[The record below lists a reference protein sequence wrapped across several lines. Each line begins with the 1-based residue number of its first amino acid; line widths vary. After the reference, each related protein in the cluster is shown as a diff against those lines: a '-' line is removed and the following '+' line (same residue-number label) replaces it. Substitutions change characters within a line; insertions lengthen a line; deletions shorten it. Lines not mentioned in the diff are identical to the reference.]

1 MTSPLDHIAEVVA
14 WLAATDIDALELSG
28 PGGRIRLHRGGEP
41 IAGPDAAH
49 AEASGAVVTSSGFG
63 LFLLAHPLHETP
75 FVRRGD
81 RVFAGQ
87 VLGLLKVGA
96 LLLPVRAPHGGVVKA
111 FVAPDGLPVG
121 FGDPLIAL
129 AP

>member
-28 PGGRIRLHRGGEP
+28 PDGHLRLRRGGEP
-41 IAGPDAAH
+41 AGEPEAAQV
-49 AEASGAVVTSSGFG
+49 EASDDAVTSSGFG
-63 LFLLAHPLHETP
+63 LFLHAHPLHETP

-87 VLGLLKVGA
+87 VLGLLRIGA

-111 FVAPDGLPVG
+111 FAAPDGLLVG